1 MPEIEIPRELKPGDG
16 RFGAGPSRVRAS
28 SLQALVET
36 GSSYVG
42 TSHRQAPVKNVVK
55 RVREGLTSFF
65 GLPEGYEIVLG
76 NGGATAFWD
85 IATFCL
91 ITEKSQHLTF
101 GEFSSKFAQAAQL
114 APFLSAPTVFES
126 EVGTHPDA
134 VADASVDAYCLT
146 QNETSTGVQMELLR
160 PRHDDGRLADGLV
173 IVDATSAAGGIR
185 FDPNE
190 TDAYYFAPQKS
201 FGSDGGLWLAAL
213 SPAAIG
219 RSTAIAASGRH
230 IPAILDLNIAIDNTR
245 LNQTYNTPALV
256 TLFLL
261 AEQLDWFNAEGGLE
275 WTASRSDRSSEILYG
290 WAEQSSIA
298 TPFVAKPDER
308 SRVVGTIDFDAG
320 IDAALIAKALRQNGI
335 VDTEPYRKL
344 GRNQL
349 RVAMFPGVDPSDV
362 EALTRCIDYV
372 VERLA

>member
-1 MPEIEIPRELKPGDG
+1 MADIEIPTELKPVDG

-28 SLQALVET
+28 SLQALIET
-36 GSSYVG
+36 GNTYVG
-42 TSHRQAPVKNVVK
+42 TSHRQAPVKNMVK
-55 RVREGLTSFF
+55 RVREGLTTFF

-91 ITEKSQHLTF
+91 INEKSQHLSF
-101 GEFSSKFAQAAQL
+101 GEFSSKFAQAAEQ
-114 APFLSAPTVFES
+114 APFLGAPTVFES

-160 PRHDDGRLADGLV
+160 PRHDGGSVADGLV
-173 IVDATSAAGGIR
+173 LVDATSAAGGIR
-185 FDPNE
+185 FDPSE

-201 FGSDGGLWLAAL
+201 FGSAGGLWLAAL
-213 SPAAIG
+213 SPAAIE
-219 RSTAIAASGRH
+219 RSAAIAATGRH
-230 IPAILDLNIAIDNTR
+230 IPAILDLNIAIDNSR
-245 LNQTYNTPALV
+245 LEQTYNTPALV

-275 WTASRSDRSSEILYG
+275 WTASRSDRSAETLYG
-290 WAEQSSIA
+290 WAEQSSVA

-308 SRVVGTIDFDAG
+308 SHVIGTIDFNEG
-320 IDAALIAKALRQNGI
+320 IDAALIAKTLRQNGI
-335 VDTEPYRKL
+335 IDTEPYRKL

-349 RVAMFPGVDPSDV
+349 RVAMFPGVDPSDI
-362 EALTRCIDYV
+362 EALTACIDYV

>member
-28 SLQALVET
+28 SLQALIET

-42 TSHRQAPVKNVVK
+42 TSHRQAPVRVVVK
-55 RVREGLTSFF
+55 RLREGLTAFF

-91 ITEKSQHLTF
+91 IRQKSEHLSF
-101 GEFSSKFAQAAQL
+101 GEFSARFARAAEQ
-114 APFLSAPTVFES
+114 APFLSAPIVFES

-190 TDAYYFAPQKS
+190 TDAYFFSPQKS

-219 RSTAIAASGRH
+219 RSAAISATGRH
-230 IPAILDLNIAIDNTR
+230 IPAILDLNIAIENSR
-245 LNQTYNTPALV
+245 LDQTYNTPALV
-256 TLFLL
+256 TLFLI

-275 WTASRSDRSSEILYG
+275 WTASRSDRSSEILYS
-290 WAEQSSIA
+290 WAEQSSVA

-308 SRVVGTIDFDAG
+308 SHVVGTIDFDDA